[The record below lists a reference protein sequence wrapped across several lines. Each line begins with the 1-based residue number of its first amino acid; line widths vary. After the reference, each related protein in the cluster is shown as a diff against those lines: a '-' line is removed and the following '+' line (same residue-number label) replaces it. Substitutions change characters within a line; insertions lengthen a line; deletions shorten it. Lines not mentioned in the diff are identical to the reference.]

1 MWATPAAGDPGDM
14 SVSTQPTDPAQET
27 GARPTISGPAPAPPD
42 AAAKT
47 PDPAA
52 PKVPD
57 AAEAKIPDP
66 GAGGGRLAALDVLR
80 GLAILGTLLTNIWI
94 FSAATSGP
102 GQLLSS
108 EGRPLADVVFG
119 QLLNLTT
126 DGKYIGLLTIMFGI
140 GLEIQRQSAI
150 RRGEAWPGTYPWR
163 AGLLI
168 LDGLLNYIFI
178 FQFDVLMG
186 YGLTGLVVAFVMAT
200 SPRAQKIWMTVG
212 IVAHL
217 AFLTYLAQPL
227 RAFTDSGQAET
238 GGSRVPLSEPERRA
252 LADATGMSVAEVK
265 KAAASGQ
272 LDGASLDTTASYW
285 DMVVD
290 RVTNFWAGRGEIPIM
305 FTMGLGLFLVGAHL
319 YRAGLF
325 RPEGARLRK
334 RVMLLAFGIGFPI
347 DAALRTV
354 FSDYG
359 HMYTRYVTSAMVS
372 FGVLAAIAAFYAH
385 GRRPGWLGKPLQY
398 VGRMALTCY
407 ILQNLICSVIFYDW
421 GFGLANNTPDGWN
434 TAVTM
439 AVYAG
444 VCAMLV
450 TLSWAWL
457 RRWPRGPVE
466 WVWHSSHAAIVRR
479 LPGALAPRAR
489 AAAAPSAPSVP
500 AAPSAPSGITPGP

>member
-1 MWATPAAGDPGDM
+1 MWAPPAAGDADGM
-14 SVSTQPTDPAQET
+14 SVSTQPPGPGQET
-27 GARPTISGPAPAPPD
+27 GDRPTHPASGPGPADAGLPSPTSAPEPAPG
-42 AAAKT
+42 
-47 PDPAA
+47 
-52 PKVPD
+52 
-57 AAEAKIPDP
+57 
-66 GAGGGRLAALDVLR
+66 GARLPALDVLR

-94 FSAATSGP
+94 FSLATSGP
-102 GQLLSS
+102 GRLPGTDGQ
-108 EGRPLADVVFG
+108 PLADVIFG
-119 QLLNLTT
+119 HVLDLTT

-200 SPRAQKIWMTVG
+200 SPRAQKIWMSVG

-217 AFLTYLAQPL
+217 AYLTYLSQPVAALAQRGAAAPEAAQPL
-227 RAFTDSGQAET
+227 TET
-238 GGSRVPLSEPERRA
+238 ERQA
-252 LADATGMSVAEVK
+252 LADATGMSVAELK

-272 LDGASLDTTASYW
+272 LDGTVVGGTTSYW
-285 DMVVD
+285 DMVVG
-290 RVTNFWAGRGEIPIM
+290 RVSEFWAGRGEIPIM

-325 RPEGARLRK
+325 RPEGGRLRK

-354 FSDYG
+354 LSDYG
-359 HMYTRYVTSAMVS
+359 MMYTRYVTSAMVS
-372 FGVLAAIAAFYAH
+372 FGVLAAVAAFYAH

-407 ILQNLICSVIFYDW
+407 ILQNLICSIIFYDW
-421 GFGLANNTPDGWN
+421 GFGLANKIPQGWGN
-434 TAVTM
+434 PVTM
-439 AVYAG
+439 AVYVL
-444 VCAMLV
+444 VCAMLI

-466 WVWHSSHAAIVRR
+466 WVWHSSHEAIVRGLQR
-479 LPGALAPRAR
+479 RSARR
-489 AAAAPSAPSVP
+489 AARRNAAPAGAGVT
-500 AAPSAPSGITPGP
+500 SGP